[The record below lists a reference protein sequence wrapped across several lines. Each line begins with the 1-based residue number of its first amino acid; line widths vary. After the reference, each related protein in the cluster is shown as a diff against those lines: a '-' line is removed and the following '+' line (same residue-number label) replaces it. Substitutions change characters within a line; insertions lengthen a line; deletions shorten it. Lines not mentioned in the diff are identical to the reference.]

1 MRFHNKQQGTIRMTF
16 KKTILA
22 ATAAAMTLMG
32 STAIA
37 EALRVGVEGAYA
49 PFSKKEADGTL
60 SGFDIDIAY
69 ALCEQLERECVL
81 VEQEWDG
88 MIPALIANKY
98 DAIVASMSITEDRKK
113 KVSFSEKYYH
123 TPSRFI
129 AKDGASFELTAEGTK
144 GVKIGVLRGTTLQCY
159 VEKHFPHA
167 DIKLYNTQEDVFA
180 DLTAGRLDLQLNNTL
195 GALDG
200 FLNTP
205 QGEGFSFY
213 GEDLDDPACLGE
225 GVGIAVRKGDPLAE
239 ELSAAIKEIRAD
251 GTYKIIN
258 DKYFPVDIYGN

>member
-1 MRFHNKQQGTIRMTF
+1 MNI
-16 KKTILA
+16 KKA
-22 ATAAAMTLMG
+22 ALTAAALAVSLAG
-32 STAIA
+32 TAALA
-37 EALRVGVEGAYA
+37 EPLRIGVEGAYV
-49 PFSKKEADGTL
+49 PFSQKEADGTL
-60 SGFDIDIAY
+60 TGFDIDIAL
-69 ALCEQLERECVL
+69 ALCDALDRECEL

-88 MIPALIANKY
+88 MIPALIARKY

-129 AKDGASFELTAEGTK
+129 ARDGASFDLTAEGTK

-159 VEKHFPHA
+159 VEKHFPDA

-213 GEDLDDPACLGE
+213 GDDLNDPACLGE
-225 GVGIAVRKGDPLAE
+225 GVGVAVRKGDPLAD
-239 ELSAAIKEIRAD
+239 ELSAAIKELRED
-251 GTYKIIN
+251 GTYKTIN

>member
-1 MRFHNKQQGTIRMTF
+1 MNI
-16 KKTILA
+16 KKA
-22 ATAAAMTLMG
+22 ALTAAALAVSLAG
-32 STAIA
+32 TAALA
-37 EALRVGVEGAYA
+37 EPLRIGVEGAYV
-49 PFSKKEADGTL
+49 PFSQKEADGTL
-60 SGFDIDIAY
+60 TGFDIDIAL
-69 ALCEQLERECVL
+69 ALCDALDRECEL

-88 MIPALIANKY
+88 MIPALIAKKY

-129 AKDGASFELTAEGTK
+129 ARDGASFDLTAEGTK

-159 VEKHFPHA
+159 VEKHFPDA

-213 GEDLDDPACLGE
+213 GDDLNDPACLGE
-225 GVGIAVRKGDPLAE
+225 GVGVAVRKGDPLAD
-239 ELSAAIKEIRAD
+239 ELSAAIKEIRED
-251 GTYKIIN
+251 GTYKTIN

>member
-1 MRFHNKQQGTIRMTF
+1 MTAPEMRFHNKQQGTIRMTF

-113 KVSFSEKYYH
+113 RSASRRSITTPRRVSSPR
-123 TPSRFI
+123 TVLPS
-129 AKDGASFELTAEGTK
+129 S
-144 GVKIGVLRGTTLQCY
+144 
-159 VEKHFPHA
+159 
-167 DIKLYNTQEDVFA
+167 
-180 DLTAGRLDLQLNNTL
+180 
-195 GALDG
+195 
-200 FLNTP
+200 
-205 QGEGFSFY
+205 S
-213 GEDLDDPACLGE
+213 
-225 GVGIAVRKGDPLAE
+225 PLKAP
-239 ELSAAIKEIRAD
+239 RA
-251 GTYKIIN
+251 
-258 DKYFPVDIYGN
+258 

>member
-1 MRFHNKQQGTIRMTF
+1 MTIKNTL
-16 KKTILA
+16 LA
-22 ATAAAMTLMG
+22 AAAGAMTLMA
-32 STAIA
+32 STAMA
-37 EALRVGVEGAYA
+37 DALRVGVEGAYA
-49 PFSKKEADGTL
+49 PFSMKEADGSLT
-60 SGFDIDIAY
+60 GFDIDMAL
-69 ALCEQLERECVL
+69 ALCAKLERECVL

-88 MIPALIANKY
+88 MIPALMAQKY

-113 KVSFSEKYYH
+113 KVSFSAKYYD

-129 AKDGASFELTAEGTK
+129 AKEGASFDLTLEGTK

-159 VEKHFPHA
+159 VEKHFPDA

-205 QGEGFSFY
+205 QGEGFAFY
-213 GEDLDDPACLGE
+213 GDDLDDVACLGE
-225 GVGIAVRKGDPLAE
+225 GVGIAVRKDDPLAG
-239 ELSAAIKEIRAD
+239 ELSAAIQAIRAD
-251 GTYKIIN
+251 GTYKTIN

>member
-1 MRFHNKQQGTIRMTF
+1 MTF
-16 KKTILA
+16 KTNLLA
-22 ATAAAMTLMG
+22 ATAAAMVLMG
-32 STAIA
+32 STAMA
-37 EALRVGVEGAYA
+37 DALRIGVEGAYA
-49 PFSKKEADGTL
+49 PFSKKEADGSL
-60 SGFDIDIAY
+60 SGFDIDMAH
-69 ALCEQLERECVL
+69 ALCEKLERECVL

-88 MIPALIANKY
+88 MIPALIAKKY

-113 KVSFSEKYYH
+113 RVSFSEKYYDNL
-123 TPSRFI
+123 SRFV
-129 AKDGASFELTAEGTK
+129 AKQGAEFDMTAEGTK

-159 VEKHFPHA
+159 VEKHFPEA
-167 DIKLYNTQEDVFA
+167 DIRLYNTQEDVFA
-180 DLTAGRLDLQLNNTL
+180 DLTAGRLDLQLSNTL

-205 QGEGFSFY
+205 QGEGFAFY

-225 GVGIAVRKGDPLAE
+225 GVGVAVRKGDPLAQ

-251 GTYKIIN
+251 GTYKTIN

>member
-1 MRFHNKQQGTIRMTF
+1 MILKNTL
-16 KKTILA
+16 LA
-22 ATAAAMTLMG
+22 AAAAAMTLTG
-32 STAIA
+32 STAMA

-49 PFSKKEADGTL
+49 PFSVKEADGTL
-60 SGFDIDIAY
+60 SGFDIDMAY
-69 ALCEQLERECVL
+69 VLCEKLERECVL

-123 TPSRFI
+123 TASRFV
-129 AKDGASFELTAEGTK
+129 AKEGADFELTEEGTA
-144 GVKIGVLRGTTLQCY
+144 GLKIGVLRGTTLQCY
-159 VEKHFPHA
+159 VEKHFPDA
-167 DIKLYNTQEDVFA
+167 DIKLYNTQQDVFA
-180 DLTAGRLDLQLNNTL
+180 DLTAGRLDMQLNNVL

-205 QGEGFSFY
+205 QGEGFAFY
-213 GEDLDDPACLGE
+213 GDNVDDVDCLGE
-225 GVGIAVRKGDPLAE
+225 GVGIAVRKGDPLAG
-239 ELSAAIKEIRAD
+239 ELSAAIKAIRAD
-251 GTYKIIN
+251 GTYKTIN

>member
-1 MRFHNKQQGTIRMTF
+1 MNI
-16 KKTILA
+16 KKA
-22 ATAAAMTLMG
+22 ALTAAALAVSLAG
-32 STAIA
+32 TAALA
-37 EALRVGVEGAYA
+37 EPLRIGVEGAYV
-49 PFSKKEADGTL
+49 PFSQKEADGTL
-60 SGFDIDIAY
+60 TGFDIDIAL
-69 ALCEQLERECVL
+69 ALCDALDRECEL

-88 MIPALIANKY
+88 MIPALIARKY

-129 AKDGASFELTAEGTK
+129 ARDGASFDLTAEGTK

-159 VEKHFPHA
+159 VEKHFPDA

-213 GEDLDDPACLGE
+213 GEDLNDPACLGE
-225 GVGIAVRKGDPLAE
+225 GVGIAVRKGDPLAD
-239 ELSAAIKEIRAD
+239 ELSAAIKEIRED
-251 GTYKIIN
+251 GTYKTIN

>member
-1 MRFHNKQQGTIRMTF
+1 MNI
-16 KKTILA
+16 KKA
-22 ATAAAMTLMG
+22 ALTAAALAVSLAG
-32 STAIA
+32 TAALA
-37 EALRVGVEGAYA
+37 EPLRIGVEGAYV
-49 PFSKKEADGTL
+49 PFSQKEADGTL
-60 SGFDIDIAY
+60 TGFDIDIAL
-69 ALCEQLERECVL
+69 ALCDALDRECEL

-88 MIPALIANKY
+88 MIPALIARKY

-129 AKDGASFELTAEGTK
+129 ARDGASFDLTAEGTK

-159 VEKHFPHA
+159 VEKHFPDA

-213 GEDLDDPACLGE
+213 GDDLKDPACLGE
-225 GVGIAVRKGDPLAE
+225 GVGVAVRKGDPLAD
-239 ELSAAIKEIRAD
+239 ELSAAIKEIRED
-251 GTYKIIN
+251 GTYKTIN

>member
-1 MRFHNKQQGTIRMTF
+1 MKLT
-16 KKTILA
+16 KTILA
-22 ATAAAMTLMG
+22 AVVSTAALFAAPAM
-32 STAIA
+32 A
-37 EALRVGVEGAYA
+37 ETLRVGVEGAYA

-69 ALCEQLERECVL
+69 ALCAELKRECEL

-113 KVSFSEKYYH
+113 KVDFTEKYYD

-129 AKDGASFELTAEGTK
+129 AKEGATFELTREGTK

-159 VEKHFPHA
+159 VEKHMPDA
-167 DIKLYNTQEDVFA
+167 DLKLYNTQEDVFA
-180 DLTAGRLDLQLNNTL
+180 DLVAGRLDMQLNNTL
-195 GALDG
+195 QAIDG

-205 QGEGFSFY
+205 QGKGFAFL
-213 GEDLDDPACLGE
+213 GPDLDDVACLGE
-225 GVGIAVRKGDPLAE
+225 GTGIAVRKGDPLAS
-239 ELSAAIKEIRAD
+239 ELSAAIKAIRAN
-251 GTYKIIN
+251 GKYKEIN
-258 DKYFPVDIYGN
+258 DKYFAIDIYGK